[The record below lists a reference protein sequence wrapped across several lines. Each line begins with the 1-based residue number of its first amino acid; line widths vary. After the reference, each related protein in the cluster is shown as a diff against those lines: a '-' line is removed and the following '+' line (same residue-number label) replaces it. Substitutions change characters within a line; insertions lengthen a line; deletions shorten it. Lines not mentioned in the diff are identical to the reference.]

1 MLWWSSR
8 RIRKVMAVAEDTK
21 GRLTGRQG
29 LALAGLVVAAF
40 VFNTSEFMPVG
51 LLSDIATSFSLTDAQ
66 AGIMISVYAW
76 GVAALSLPLM
86 VAASRFGFRELLLA
100 VVALFAAGQMLSAC
114 AVSYGLLI
122 LARLVVACAHAIF
135 WSIVMICAARVAGP
149 AHEAGAMSIVA
160 TGTSVAQ
167 IAGMP
172 LGRAIGLAVGWRM
185 AFALVGAVA
194 LLDLVF
200 LFCIFPELAHEE
212 RFTLKRLPGLFRCA
226 PLAVLF
232 AVTVLLAS
240 GHYVAYGYI
249 EPYLEDVA
257 AFSASSITAA
267 LVLFGIAGLVASVLF
282 GKLYAAHR
290 KGYLAISCM
299 LVAAAL
305 LALLPA
311 SGSLATESLVLALW
325 SLGLTSFGIA
335 FQALIIEIADPQDAS
350 VAMSLY
356 SGLYN
361 LGIGTGTALGGA
373 ALDGLGAASLGILG
387 GVLALLGALGVS
399 ALFLPLYSR
408 LKAQVREAA

>member
-1 MLWWSSR
+1 MAEKATDAEAALTR
-8 RIRKVMAVAEDTK
+8 RQV
-21 GRLTGRQG
+21 

-51 LLSDIATSFSLTDAQ
+51 LLSDIAASFALTDAQ

-86 VAASRFGFRELLLA
+86 VGASRFGFRELLLA
-100 VVALFAAGQMLSAC
+100 VIALFAAGQILSAV
-114 AVSYGLLI
+114 AMSYGFLI
-122 LARLVVACAHAIF
+122 IARLVVACAHAIF

-160 TGTSVAQ
+160 TGTSIAQ

-185 AFALVGAVA
+185 AFALVGVVA
-194 LLDLVF
+194 LIDLAF
-200 LFCIFPELAHEE
+200 LFRIFPELAHVE
-212 RFTLKRLPGLFRCA
+212 RFTLKRLPGLFRTA

-232 AVTVLLAS
+232 CVTVLLAS

-257 AFSASSITAA
+257 SFSASGITAA
-267 LVLFGIAGLVASVLF
+267 LVLFGVSGLVASALF
-282 GKLYAAHR
+282 GKLYATHR
-290 KGYLAISCM
+290 RSYLALSCM

-311 SGSLATESLVLALW
+311 SASPVTESLVMAAW

-350 VAMSLY
+350 VAMATY

-387 GVLALLGALGVS
+387 GGLALAGALGVS
-399 ALFLPLYSR
+399 CLFLPLYMR
-408 LKAQVREAA
+408 FRNGVRETA

>member
-1 MLWWSSR
+1 MKGDSR
-8 RIRKVMAVAEDTK
+8 LAEKAT
-21 GRLTGRQG
+21 GAEAALTRRQG

-51 LLSDIATSFSLTDAQ
+51 LLSDIAASFALTDAQ

-86 VAASRFGFRELLLA
+86 VEASRFGFRELLLA
-100 VVALFAAGQMLSAC
+100 VIALFAAGQILSAV
-114 AVSYGLLI
+114 AVSYGFLI

-160 TGTSVAQ
+160 TGTSIAQ

-172 LGRAIGLAVGWRM
+172 LGRAIGLAVEWRM
-185 AFALVGAVA
+185 AFALVGVVA
-194 LLDLVF
+194 LIDLAF
-200 LFCIFPELAHEE
+200 LFRIFPELAHVE
-212 RFTLKRLPGLFRCA
+212 FTLKRLLGLFRTA

-257 AFSASSITAA
+257 SFSASGITAA
-267 LVLFGIAGLVASVLF
+267 LVLFGVSGLVASALF
-282 GKLYAAHR
+282 GKLYATHR
-290 KGYLAISCM
+290 RSYLALSCM
-299 LVAAAL
+299 LVTAAL

-311 SGSLATESLVLALW
+311 SASPVAESVVLAAW

-350 VAMSLY
+350 VAMATY

-361 LGIGTGTALGGA
+361 LGVGTGTALGGV

-387 GVLALLGALGVS
+387 GGLALAGALGVS
-399 ALFLPLYSR
+399 CLFLPLYMR
-408 LKAQVREAA
+408 FRNGVRETA